1 MVLLEEEQ
9 LERTFFKTLFVFP
22 DQSDSE
28 VPHAHRISHPIL
40 QEKKKQMLGGSF
52 SLTCFNGGGDFTE
65 REKK

>member
-28 VPHAHRISHPIL
+28 VPGSRPPNFTSYLARK
-40 QEKKKQMLGGSF
+40 EKANAWWVVLLDLF
-52 SLTCFNGGGDFTE
+52 
-65 REKK
+65 